1 MSVSAA
7 EVWMELKRR
16 ATETPRGQM
25 FQAERIISAEALKQE
40 KPGMFKIS
48 YEVNTTG
55 AKRTLGKN
63 IR

>member
-1 MSVSAA
+1 
-7 EVWMELKRR
+7 MELRRR

-40 KPGMFKIS
+40 KLGMFKIS
-48 YEVNTTG
+48 NEVNTTG